1 MDEGLILL
9 IVGGVLAASIVVA
22 FGASRAGVPS
32 LVAFLGLGMLLG
44 SDGLGGID
52 FDDAELAR
60 KVGVVALAAILFEG
74 GLATSWRRLREV
86 AIPATLLATVGVVVT
101 ALLTGLA
108 AYALFDLSWLQS
120 VLLGAVVSS
129 TDAAAVFATMRFTHI
144 RRRLARTLEAET
156 GGNDPMA
163 IALTIGLIDW
173 IEKPDY
179 GIGDLSL
186 LLLRQLGLGLV
197 IGVALG
203 VVATW
208 AFARLPHSIGAFAPV
223 ASVAAG
229 ALSFG
234 IADVS
239 GGSGFLAVYL
249 VGLAVGSTPS
259 RFRRDLVKFH
269 EGLAFVAQVV
279 MFVVLG
285 LLVFPHDLGAVAL
298 SGLALAAL
306 LVFLIRPVAVGVST
320 AWSRFNAR
328 ERALLGWAGLR
339 GAVPIVLGTI
349 VLSEHVE
356 HGKTI
361 FNAVFFVV
369 VVSAL
374 VQGTTLEWVAEKLRV
389 GLPRAAGDRAS
400 AGGGRAQLPRSRR
413 FRRCP
418 RPLDRRL
425 GRPRAR
431 PATICSGRGGR
442 ARRRD
447 HPAARQHGHRARR
460 PPVRP
465 RPPLDATRDR
475 GRLLPLAPPR
485 VGGGKQL
492 GARRQEGDQVGDLL
506 VAELELRHDAVRVPG
521 DDVGAGVLDRL
532 GRVLLNRS
540 AVRGLARSPPGRPDR
555 ARPSR
560 SSRPA

>member
-1 MDEGLILL
+1 L
-9 IVGGVLAASIVVA
+9 VV
-22 FGASRAGVPS
+22 
-32 LVAFLGLGMLLG
+32 FLGLGMLLG
-44 SDGLGGID
+44 SEGPGGIA
-52 FDDAELAR
+52 FDDAGLAR

-86 AIPATLLATVGVVVT
+86 AVPATLLATVGVVVT
-101 ALLTGLA
+101 AVLTGLA

-179 GIGDLSL
+179 GIADLSL

-249 VGLAVGSTPS
+249 VGLAIGSTPS

-285 LLVFPHDLGAVAL
+285 LLVFPRALGSVAL

-306 LVFLIRPVAVGVST
+306 LVLLIRPVAVGVST

-356 HGKTI
+356 NGKTI

-374 VQGTTLEWVAEKLRV
+374 VQGTTLEWVAERLQLIAPRPAV
-389 GLPRAAGDRAS
+389 TTPPLEVDALGSLELVEFNVAGDHAIAGSMVRELGLPRTA
-400 AGGGRAQLPRSRR
+400 
-413 FRRCP
+413 
-418 RPLDRRL
+418 
-425 GRPRAR
+425 
-431 PATICSGRGGR
+431 
-442 ARRRD
+442 
-447 HPAARQHGHRARR
+447 
-460 PPVRP
+460 
-465 RPPLDATRDR
+465 
-475 GRLLPLAPPR
+475 
-485 VGGGKQL
+485 
-492 GARRQEGDQVGDLL
+492 L
-506 VAELELRHDAVRVPG
+506 VAV
-521 DDVGAGVLDRL
+521 
-532 GRVLLNRS
+532 
-540 AVRGLARSPPGRPDR
+540 
-555 ARPSR
+555 
-560 SSRPA
+560 